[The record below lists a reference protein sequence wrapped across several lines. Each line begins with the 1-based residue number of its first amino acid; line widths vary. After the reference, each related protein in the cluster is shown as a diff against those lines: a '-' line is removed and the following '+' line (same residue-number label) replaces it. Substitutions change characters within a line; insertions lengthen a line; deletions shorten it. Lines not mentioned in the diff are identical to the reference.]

1 MDKPAQQDRHYA
13 FFANTACEYSPCHAV
28 EPGEPFNCLF
38 CYCPL
43 YLLGSRC
50 GGNFVMHAGGVKD
63 CSGCL
68 LPHRPGGYDVIRGK
82 YTQILEELRRK
93 EKEYGKSD

>member
-13 FFANTACEYSPCHAV
+13 FFANTACEYYPCHAV

-50 GGNFVMHAGGVKD
+50 GGNFVM
-63 CSGCL
+63 
-68 LPHRPGGYDVIRGK
+68 PHRPGGYDVIRGK

>member
-1 MDKPAQQDRHYA
+1 MEPPAQQNRHYA
-13 FFANTACEYSPCHAV
+13 FFTNTACEYYPCHPV

-50 GGNFVMHAGGVKD
+50 GGDFVMLANGVKD

-68 LPHRPGGYDVIRGK
+68 LPHRPEGYDRICGN
-82 YTQILEELRRK
+82 YAQILEELRRK
-93 EKEYGKSD
+93 EKEHGESD